1 MSISGIFA
9 LTGQTMEGTFN
20 TGIVDIEIETYKLD
34 ANNQEVKYN
43 EKNQIVM
50 PGTVVSL
57 IPKVKNLGAD
67 CYIRMKV
74 SLVCE
79 NTSLYNHTIGLADNW
94 TKHGEYYY
102 YNGIVKSSDTVKM
115 FESIQIPKNLT
126 NEYEGKEL
134 NLEIIVEAIQSI
146 NFEPDYSLDDPW
158 KNIKPE
164 KSVKDSY
171 GIEQDKK
178 DSKVTIK
185 FENNTS
191 NNITV
196 PANFLSKLTSLMPG
210 DKISE
215 SIEIKNKNKNN
226 VKYFCRIEVD
236 ETNKKDIE
244 LLNQIGLIITNQNG
258 KVVYNGK
265 LLSNGRILL
274 GEYDIN
280 EDDKLQYNVSIPSE
294 LSNDFAL
301 LSPKFSVIYSAEG
314 NEQEIDQ
321 KGTKDDKTTE
331 NTRENTKDN
340 PQTGDSINMTIII
353 FFISTAGLI
362 IVMIIG
368 YKAKKKEEDNKE

>member
-9 LTGQTMEGTFN
+9 LTSQTMEGTFN

-34 ANNQEVKYN
+34 DNNQEVKYN
-43 EKNQIVM
+43 EENQIVM
-50 PGTVVSL
+50 PGTVVSF

-67 CYIRMKV
+67 CYVRMKV

-79 NTSLYNHTIGLADNW
+79 NTNLYNHTIGLADNW
-94 TKHGEYYY
+94 TKNGEYYY
-102 YNGIVKSSDTVKM
+102 YNGIVKSNDTIKIFDNFQV
-115 FESIQIPKNLT
+115 PKNLS
-126 NEYEGKEL
+126 NEYEDKEL
-134 NLEIIVEAIQSI
+134 KLEIIVEAIQSV
-146 NFEPDYSLDDPW
+146 NFEPDYSLENPW

-164 KSVKDSY
+164 KSIKNSY
-171 GIEQDKK
+171 GINQNKK
-178 DSKVTIK
+178 DSKITIK

-191 NNITV
+191 NNLTV

-215 SIEIKNKNKNN
+215 SIEVKNKNKNKA
-226 VKYFCRIEVD
+226 KYFCRIEID

-274 GEYDIN
+274 GEYDKN
-280 EDDKLQYNVSIPSE
+280 ENGKLQFNVSIPSE
-294 LSNDFAL
+294 LGNEFAL
-301 LSPKFSVIYSAEG
+301 LSPKFSVIFSAEG
-314 NEQEIDQ
+314 NDQEIAE
-321 KGTKDDKTTE
+321 KETKDNRTTE
-331 NTRENTKDN
+331 NTGKNTKDN
-340 PQTGDSINMTIII
+340 PQTGDSINITIII